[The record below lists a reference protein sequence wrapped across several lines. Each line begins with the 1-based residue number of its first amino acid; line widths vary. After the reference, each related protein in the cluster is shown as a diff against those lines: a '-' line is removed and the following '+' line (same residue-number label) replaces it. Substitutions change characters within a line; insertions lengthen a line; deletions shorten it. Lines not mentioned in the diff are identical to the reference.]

1 MGWLST
7 GFQTAISHW
16 VRRIRSKLVLSSWP
30 KSWVSLLKWDFLR
43 KSQSAF
49 LRNERTQLSF
59 QSHQN
64 LLVLM
69 SLEPFWKWLLACP
82 CSQSVK
88 GFPLFSWCCVELH
101 PYLRKQ
107 HAEDNCVLRS
117 DVNPQNGFPVGFVLH
132 YLHMSIGLVIAQ
144 LSLQRGRSSLPRGDF
159 PHSVTI
165 SLPCL
170 LLWASSVFYHSF
182 PPQSDWGLWNVVWG
196 VLN

>member
-1 MGWLST
+1 MSYPHDPNLECPSLSE
-7 GFQTAISHW
+7 IS
-16 VRRIRSKLVLSSWP
+16 SE
-30 KSWVSLLKWDFLR
+30 

-49 LRNERTQLSF
+49 LRNEGTQLSF

-159 PHSVTI
+159 PHLVTI

-170 LLWASSVFYHSF
+170 LL
-182 PPQSDWGLWNVVWG
+182 
-196 VLN
+196 